1 MMRHPLIVVGMLAI
15 SAQLLAMRAS
25 ATDYSTYSGADRY
38 KHFCSAC
45 HGPQAQGDGPVSLSL
60 NVAVPDLTRIAIR
73 HGGVFPDE
81 WVARVIDGRVY
92 LAVHGARDM
101 PVWGVALWAEQG
113 GGGAAGREAHDLI
126 NRVVNYLKSLQ
137 VRH

>member
-1 MMRHPLIVVGMLAI
+1 MRHSLIAAGMLAMSI
-15 SAQLLAMRAS
+15 HLMTIPAS
-25 ATDYSTYSGADRY
+25 ATDYSAYSGAELY
-38 KHFCSAC
+38 KRFCSAC

-60 NVAVPDLTRIAIR
+60 KVAVPDLTRIAAR

-101 PVWGVALWAEQG
+101 PVWGFELRAEQG
-113 GGGAAGREAHDLI
+113 GDAAAGREAHSLVE
-126 NRVVNYLKSLQ
+126 RMVNYLKTLQ
-137 VRH
+137 VKP